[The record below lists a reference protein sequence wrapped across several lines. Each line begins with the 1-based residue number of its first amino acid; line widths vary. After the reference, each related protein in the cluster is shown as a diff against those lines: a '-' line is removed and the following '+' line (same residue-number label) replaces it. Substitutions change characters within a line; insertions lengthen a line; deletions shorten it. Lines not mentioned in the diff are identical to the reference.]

1 MTRWKKPYFDF
12 ALPRA
17 WTVPKRVVVVGVAVV
32 GIVAVVAVV
41 VVVV

>member
-17 WTVPKRVVVVGVAVV
+17 WTVPKRVVVVG
-32 GIVAVVAVV
+32 IVAVVAVV

>member
-17 WTVPKRVVVVGVAVV
+17 WTVPKRVVVVG
-32 GIVAVVAVV
+32 IDVV
-41 VVVV
+41 VVVVGVVVVVV